1 MREMIQAGH
10 EAPQHSSYQ
19 RISVCVDDYG
29 LHAGVNAAVLDL
41 VGQGRVQAV
50 SAMVGAPAWQQGA
63 GALRACDPSQVDVGL
78 HLDFTEHALQ
88 PEMRFAL
95 SRLIAR
101 AYLGKL
107 DEDAL
112 RTEIVAQLDAFEQA
126 MGRAPAYVDGHQHVH
141 QLPMLRTLLL
151 AELQRRY
158 TKGGL
163 WLRCTRSPRYRAH
176 ADAATAFKARV
187 IATLGSAALARD
199 ARAQGL
205 LQNAHLLGVYGF
217 TGTQADYLARLALWL
232 AAAKDGDLLMCHT
245 SAAHDGP
252 DALTGARQNEYAV
265 LRGAA
270 FAELLERWHLRL
282 APMSRILGL
291 PSAA

>member
-1 MREMIQAGH
+1 MRAMNQAGH
-10 EAPQHSSYQ
+10 EAPQHSSNQ

-41 VGQGRVQAV
+41 VAQGRVQAV
-50 SAMVGAPAWQQGA
+50 SAMVGAPAWSQGA
-63 GALRACDPSQVDVGL
+63 PALRECDPAQVDVGL

-95 SRLIAR
+95 SQLIAR

-107 DEDAL
+107 DAATL

-126 MGRAPAYVDGHQHVH
+126 MGRPPAYVDGHQHVH
-141 QLPMLRTLLL
+141 QLPMLRELLL

-158 TKGGL
+158 PHGGL

-176 ADAATAFKARV
+176 ADAATAFKAQV
-187 IATLGSAALARD
+187 IATLGSAALTRA

-205 LQNAHLLGVYGF
+205 GQNAHLLGVYGF
-217 TGTQADYLARLALWL
+217 TGTAADYLARLALWL
-232 AAAKDGDLLMCHT
+232 AAAREGDLLMCHT
-245 SAAHDGP
+245 SADHDGP
-252 DALTGARQNEYAV
+252 DALAGARQNEYAV
-265 LRGAA
+265 LGGSA
-270 FAELLERWHLRL
+270 FAELLERWHLRP
-282 APMSRILGL
+282 APMSRILG
-291 PSAA
+291 SAPGA